1 MTEAEGAGAEWETA
15 DVRYPQPSPLESWWR
30 RVMSCGPNPKA
41 KGPAPEKQ
49 SSTSE
54 GDPDT
59 DAAE

>member
-30 RVMSCGPNPKA
+30 RVMACGPNSA
-41 KGPAPEKQ
+41 ARSPAPEEQ
-49 SSTSE
+49 TSTTGS
-54 GDPDT
+54 DCDT